1 MKKLRSNIITL
12 VIVSAL
18 VLFFVLK
25 DDFDE
30 IISVLLSANKLYIF
44 FGILFILLGAK
55 VTTFPVSTKQKSLF
69 YTI

>member
-44 FGILFILLGAK
+44 KIPFNQFNSIG
-55 VTTFPVSTKQKSLF
+55 
-69 YTI
+69 